1 MYTKFFLKK
10 KTETG
15 KKTPADKHNQT
26 RDLEG
31 DWMTICC
38 LPFARPAK
46 SANNSCTRSKEFCIA
61 CNSIIT
67 WPINSAASDLDSRSS
82 SDVFLAFLREAVA
95 ISSSPSSSSSLTD
108 LRFAAVVA
116 VDDEAA
122 TSLERR
128 PLAFGGSSAAVT
140 AALPFRPETHNK
152 LFNIS

>member
-1 MYTKFFLKK
+1 MYTNFFYKK
-10 KTETG
+10 KRNR
-15 KKTPADKHNQT
+15 KKRPGQRAQSDT
-26 RDLEG
+26 DLKG

-38 LPFARPAK
+38 LPFAWPAK

-82 SDVFLAFLREAVA
+82 SDVFRAFLREAAA
-95 ISSSPSSSSSLTD
+95 IYSSSSSSSNLTD

-116 VDDEAA
+116 VDDEAV
-122 TSLERR
+122 TGLEQR
-128 PLAFGGSSAAVT
+128 PLGFGGSSAAVT
-140 AALPFRPETHNK
+140 VALPFRPETHNK